1 MSEGV
6 DLEIVLK
13 AKGVEV
19 ATSRDAGIWL
29 TAMGLISGATVTPA
43 KTSRQPDALLDEV
56 APENPATDIVAKFA
70 EELAVQPVQLE
81 GAAGPS
87 SEPPFIHLDHKYWAA
102 LRGSEGTKAVAPAVV
117 AATLLLLWDR
127 HAKIGDVT
135 TSVCANVLNTID
147 LVDHHALRAIKRC
160 EWLQV
165 RSGLIKLNP
174 ALIGKAEALARKYC
188 TAR

>member
-1 MSEGV
+1 MSEEL

-13 AKGVEV
+13 ANGVEV

-29 TAMGLISGATVTPA
+29 AAMGLVSGAPLPA
-43 KTSRQPDALLDEV
+43 QSIKSSIPSRDDER
-56 APENPATDIVAKFA
+56 AEKPAGDVVSKFA
-70 EELAVQPVQLE
+70 EELGVQREQLE

-87 SEPPFIHLDHKYWAA
+87 HEAPFIHLDHKYWAA
-102 LRGSEGTKAVAPAVV
+102 LRGSEGTKAVAPTVL

-127 HAKIGDVT
+127 HAKIGDVST
-135 TSVCANVLNTID
+135 AVSANVLKTID
-147 LVDHHALRAIKRC
+147 LVDNHAPRAIKRC
-160 EWLQV
+160 EWLQM
-165 RSGLIKLNP
+165 RGNLIKLNP